1 MTVFAFDR
9 DWTVD
14 VNPHPR
20 HYAVPLEWVR
30 HLAHETNHAVYAIG
44 NQDLA
49 DEAAIP
55 GVVDIVGRHPD
66 QWGEWLGSK
75 QPDGRY
81 ERFPTRRERLA
92 LIADLHPNADQYI
105 VVDDLDLSD
114 VNDWTHYHAWDFVP
128 AVKNGNIDP
137 GLPWCTPRTD
147 GGSPTT
153 AASITRPDLDG
164 LRSFLDEHADA
175 DAFELAYHSDHGS
188 QQRLVG
194 DASIVERTVRRPAA
208 AITVECVALPPS
220 GETFRVRL
228 DDIRSLQAVEPPA
241 DLFTVDGETPLARAK
256 SLADIAATAPD
267 QVEFAT
273 VIDLLDSDD
282 STVRETVLDA
292 VQSLAEARPEG
303 CLTVL
308 PALRSHLADDTHAT
322 PVLKCLAPIAA
333 ARPADIAPF
342 VPDVIPYLLTD
353 DARQQRSAA
362 RIISE
367 VASDHP
373 ADVVD
378 AVPALSAIVANEL
391 AGFDYALFALNRT
404 AAEHPDEVRPAAT
417 TLTEVLEDESLDVQ
431 PRLNATAALGRIASE
446 YPDAALDAIEP
457 LADLIDA
464 DNQRLRANAAG
475 VLGDIAKGHAT
486 ELVPYVDQL
495 AVLLESDDD
504 YALVNTTAALSR
516 VADTNPTAVE
526 HLTKQ
531 YISLLDYDHR
541 LVRLNA
547 CWMLGHVR
555 ADPAASRLDDVR
567 INDDDERVRNRA
579 AWALTEIDQP
589 H

>member
-20 HYAVPLEWVR
+20 HDAVPLEWVR
-30 HLAHETNHAVYAIG
+30 HLAHETEHAVYAIG

-55 GVVDIVGRHPD
+55 GVVDIVGQHPD
-66 QWGEWLGSK
+66 PWTDWLGSK

-81 ERFPTRRERLA
+81 EHFPTRRERLS
-92 LIADLHPNADQYI
+92 LIADLHPNVDEYL

-114 VNDWTHYHAWDFVP
+114 VDGWTHYHAWDFVP
-128 AVKNGNIDP
+128 AVKSGEIDSS
-137 GLPWCTPRTD
+137 LPWCSPRVD

-153 AASITRPDLDG
+153 ASITQPDLDG
-164 LRSFLDEHADA
+164 LRAFLDEHAAA
-175 DAFELAYHSDHGS
+175 DAFEIGYRGDEGRH
-188 QQRLVG
+188 QRLVA

-220 GETFRVRL
+220 GDTFRVRL
-228 DDIRSLQAVEPPA
+228 DDIHSLQAVEPPA
-241 DLFTVDGETPLARAK
+241 ELFTVDGETPLARAR

-282 STVRETVLDA
+282 STVRETVLEA
-292 VQSLAEARPEG
+292 VQSLANPRPED

-308 PALRSHLADDTHAT
+308 PALRSHLADGTHAT
-322 PVLKCLAPIAA
+322 RVLDCLVPLAT

-342 VPDVIPYLLTD
+342 LVDVIPYLLTD
-353 DARQQRSAA
+353 DAQQQRSAA

-367 VASDHP
+367 VASEHP
-373 ADVVD
+373 ADVID
-378 AVPALSAIVANEL
+378 AVPALSAIVSNQL
-391 AGFDYALFALNRT
+391 AGFEHALFALNRT
-404 AAEHPDEVRPAAT
+404 AAEHPGEVRPAAT
-417 TLTEVLEDESLDVQ
+417 NLSAVLKDDSLDTE
-431 PRLNATAALGRIASE
+431 PRLNASATLGRVASE
-446 YPDAALDAIEP
+446 HPDAAVDAIEP
-457 LADLIDA
+457 LVDLLDA
-464 DNQRLRANAAG
+464 ESQRLRANAAG
-475 VLGDIAKGHAT
+475 VLGDVATVHAT
-486 ELVPYVDQL
+486 ELIPHVDQL

-516 VADTNPTAVE
+516 VADTNPAAVE
-526 HLTKQ
+526 HLTEQ
-531 YISLLDYDHR
+531 YITLLDHDHR

-567 INDDDERVRNRA
+567 INDDDEQVRNRA